1 LSPNGWNGKSNENY
15 VYGPDTTDN
24 ATKYFTLQSARGSPL
39 YENFVEAFRAR
50 PGSYLTAE
58 GIRKKRLTISFFS

>member
-1 LSPNGWNGKSNENY
+1 MAR
-15 VYGPDTTDN
+15 TTDN